1 MNLLADENVDR
12 QIVEQLRL
20 DGHDVLYIAEF
31 EPSISDNIVFD
42 RANERS
48 ALLLTED
55 KDFGEIVFR
64 DGHLSS
70 GGVVLL
76 RLAGLSV
83 EKKTR
88 IVSDAFRE
96 YELRFVDHF
105 SVISPGKIRIRPK
118 IRTEK

>member
-1 MNLLADENVDR
+1 MNLFADENVDR
-12 QIVEQLRL
+12 QIVEQLRF
-20 DGHDVLYIAEF
+20 DGHEVLYVAEL
-31 EPSISDNIVFD
+31 EPSIPDNIVFD

-64 DGHLSS
+64 DGRLSS

-76 RLAGLSV
+76 RLAGLSA
-83 EKKTR
+83 EIKTR

-96 YELRFVDHF
+96 HDLRFLDHF
-105 SVISPGKIRIRPK
+105 TVISPGKIRMRPK
-118 IRTEK
+118 IRSVK